1 MHCRVQFVFS
11 WVQTDQMT
19 QNVSNSMV
27 SVEIKLNVKMSSW
40 YELDMVWPWPKLTPH
55 PHAKAT
61 YLCCRN
67 AGDASCT
74 FVSDSSRYFLTNSW
88 IPFFPGS
95 IYSTLAV
102 AIERY
107 VSVCHPHFTPPHCTG
122 NLSVAALLIFSFLFN
137 SLRFVEFRT
146 VYDYRVSEWIDL

>member
-1 MHCRVQFVFS
+1 MKC
-11 WVQTDQMT
+11 
-19 QNVSNSMV
+19 QNVIM
-27 SVEIKLNVKMSSW
+27 IWTGHGL
-40 YELDMVWPWPKLTPH
+40 VWPWPKLTPR
-55 PHAKAT
+55 PHAEAA

-67 AGDASCT
+67 AGVASCT

-146 VYDYRVSEWIDL
+146 VYDYRVSELPFNTKRYIKCHCVSRMITTTYKIYRY